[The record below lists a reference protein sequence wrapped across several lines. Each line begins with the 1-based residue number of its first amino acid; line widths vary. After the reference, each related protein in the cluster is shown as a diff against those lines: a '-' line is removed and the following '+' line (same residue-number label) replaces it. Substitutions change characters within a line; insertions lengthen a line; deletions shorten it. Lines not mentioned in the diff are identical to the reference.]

1 MEGLTQPPVSPE
13 RDGGEG
19 FVLTQ
24 PPCVDEA
31 GADAPPRIAFVL
43 RPTAAAAAA
52 STEPVELVAESTV
65 VVGREPPADILL
77 VDMERTATTTLRP
90 FVSASHATLRVALED
105 GMDVAYVATHTMS
118 DGKTAAGLWLGGER
132 LAAGQERRIAVG
144 ATLRFGTLK
153 DEASMPYDKFN
164 YTLTRLNIDMAPLR
178 TGRGRTDE
186 TTTTT
191 KLTRNQ
197 KKRKRRKQDKDD
209 LQDELDRV
217 KDDGTPRAASFFC
230 VDRFSSAFLSTIP
243 VERRVFSAP
252 EWGEANACYFGTPSP
267 LCAPLI
273 GRTLPGGAK
282 LDAYGAKLST
292 EHSILNLESRR
303 TDYHNAVLAQIHDSA
318 RQAGLPAQ
326 REPRGLLFSTGLT
339 AAGRAAGFERDAAV
353 MLGDARDATAGDG
366 GRQPRRRA
374 LLQRR
379 TARQER
385 DAGPRRRALDKVRRI
400 FDVKTLAWS
409 AADSNY
415 YSTAASAESVARG
428 QAGVLDNEY
437 KAHAKQ
443 IDVEINGVSDGP
455 MLRALSSL
463 GGCVGLVFGQFSEAS
478 KDVSSLLAD
487 VATALSES
495 RWISM
500 GCACPDQAKALL
512 SNELHRE
519 WGTTAAKY
527 RARYLISG
535 LKFVDGTWTSKARA
549 LSHRLEDDA
558 RRLADRAALATLT
571 TNLRCDG

>member
-1 MEGLTQPPVSPE
+1 LPLP
-13 RDGGEG
+13 GGETGDG
-19 FVLTQ
+19 FLAAPARWHSLLAGPSRLASELKSAWLKLTSESAHARLAASNAGEE
-24 PPCVDEA
+24 PPNPGLLDAPVERAGLKVTVDEGQSEPSYLEA
-31 GADAPPRIAFVL
+31 GAQAALSKEREKAAVRELRIDA
-43 RPTAAAAAA
+43 
-52 STEPVELVAESTV
+52 
-65 VVGREPPADILL
+65 
-77 VDMERTATTTLRP
+77 
-90 FVSASHATLRVALED
+90 
-105 GMDVAYVATHTMS
+105 
-118 DGKTAAGLWLGGER
+118 
-132 LAAGQERRIAVG
+132 
-144 ATLRFGTLK
+144 
-153 DEASMPYDKFN
+153 
-164 YTLTRLNIDMAPLR
+164 
-178 TGRGRTDE
+178 
-186 TTTTT
+186 
-191 KLTRNQ
+191 
-197 KKRKRRKQDKDD
+197 RK
-209 LQDELDRV
+209 V

-292 EHSILNLESRR
+292 EHSVLNLESRR

-339 AAGRAAGFERDAAV
+339 AAGRARLASERDAAV

-366 GRQPRRRA
+366 AGVNRAALVPFSNVERRVKNVTPDLA
-374 LLQRR
+374 V
-379 TARQER
+379 E
-385 DAGPRRRALDKVRRI
+385 PLDKVRRI

-415 YSTAASAESVARG
+415 YSTAASARRG
-428 QAGVLDNEY
+428 ASPVDKRASYVDNEY